1 MQDMGMRD
9 TGTGGTGP
17 RAATVLAGRAGTSR
31 AGTSRAGTSRW
42 AGGLMLAEA
51 VTFGVASYLHLQGR
65 IPLGFATIT
74 GEHFPDAAT
83 PEAIIGAVV
92 AAGALLV
99 LAVPGRARRPAL
111 GVTGFAIL
119 GVAVG
124 LAAVIGRS
132 TGNAAT
138 DLTYHALIMI
148 ALLVTFAV
156 LLLSPGTA
164 ASAGQRVRSR

>member
-1 MQDMGMRD
+1 MN
-9 TGTGGTGP
+9 
-17 RAATVLAGRAGTSR
+17 ATQET
-31 AGTSRAGTSRW
+31 GTSRW
-42 AGGLMLAEA
+42 IGGLMLAEA

-65 IPLGFATIT
+65 IPLGFTTIS

-99 LAVPGRARRPAL
+99 LAAPGRARRAAL

-124 LAAVIGRS
+124 LAAVAGRS
-132 TGNAAT
+132 TGNVAA
-138 DLTYHALIMI
+138 DLTYHALIMA

-156 LLLSPGTA
+156 LLLRPGAPA
-164 ASAGQRVRSR
+164 AARQRVRSR

>member
-1 MQDMGMRD
+1 M
-9 TGTGGTGP
+9 TGTHDTESQGTGTP
-17 RAATVLAGRAGTSR
+17 GTGTPGTGTAAATAPAG
-31 AGTSRAGTSRW
+31 RAGTSRW

-65 IPLGFATIT
+65 IPLGFTTIT

-83 PEAIIGAVV
+83 PEAVIGAVV

-99 LAVPGRARRPAL
+99 LAAPGRARRAAL

-132 TGNAAT
+132 TGNAAA
-138 DLTYHALIMI
+138 DLTYHALIMV

-156 LLLSPGTA
+156 LLLRPGA
-164 ASAGQRVRSR
+164 RPG